1 MNILSWW
8 SPPPFPLT
16 MPIMTKLI
24 LLVSLHQE
32 VCIKNH
38 DMDEAPPPFPLLCL
52 LWIYNMDEAPPLP
65 LTMPIMNTYMIWMN
79 PQPPGLCLSWIYDL
93 SVVNILII
101 FFIFDNSH
109 CTHGM
114 SCVNKPYYIGDR
126 TQFIGE
132 AKIQRYIGNRCKSH
146 TLIEQNSV
154 QWKNHKKIT
163 LTIHN

>member
-1 MNILSWW
+1 MK
-8 SPPPFPLT
+8 PPPLSPDYAYYDQANFACFTSPRG
-16 MPIMTKLI
+16 
-24 LLVSLHQE
+24 VYQE
-32 VCIKNH
+32 SWYGWC
-38 DMDEAPPPFPLLCL
+38 PPPPSPYYAYYEYII
-52 LWIYNMDEAPPLP
+52 WMKPPPLP

-114 SCVNKPYYIGDR
+114 SCVNNPYYIGDR

-163 LTIHN
+163 LAIHN